1 MKHNY
6 YLDIASRLSD
16 YLLLNAHCLSH
27 SGLANGKAGVA
38 LAIGL
43 LGKCADDEYL
53 QGQCINILEEA
64 LLYKGKDLSFDD
76 GWAGICRVLLIL
88 LKEGVLDADYLE
100 LVGEQHRAIKTTLQN
115 LSSRQT
121 LSPSLILGLIRM
133 LSEYQT
139 LYPSSEI
146 CTIISNSQEVLEAR
160 MQAALELWLSS
171 SASKRIEVARASDL
185 IEMLVQYLQ
194 YCKSFTYT
202 PSQKILSRYEGCFH
216 TGQLPSDLRLG
227 LLLEEMG
234 YRGIAVE
241 EHLSFGCKQLEHPT
255 TLSNILE
262 VLEILRKANLSDAR
276 RELMLSFEERIGV
289 SRKFDES
296 KLIRYLPMG
305 EQRIGY
311 ASGIAR
317 LILYC
322 LRSEGSPLYG
332 GLM

>member
-43 LGKCADDEYL
+43 LGKCTDDEYL
-53 QGQCINILEEA
+53 QEQCINILEEA

-76 GWAGICRVLLIL
+76 GWAGICWALLIL
-88 LKEGVLDADYLE
+88 LKEEVLDADYLE
-100 LVGEQHRAIKTTLQN
+100 LVGEPHRAIEATLQN
-115 LSSRQT
+115 LPSRQS

-146 CTIISNSQEVLEAR
+146 CTIINDSREVLEAR
-160 MQAALELWLSS
+160 MQTILELWLSS
-171 SASKRIEVARASDL
+171 SASKRVEVVRASEL

-194 YCKSFTYT
+194 YCNGFPHT
-202 PSQKILSRYEGCFH
+202 PNQKILSRYEGCFH

-227 LLLEEMG
+227 LLLERQG
-234 YRGIAVE
+234 YRGVAVE
-241 EHLSFGCKQLEHPT
+241 PNLSLGRKQFEYPS
-255 TLSNILE
+255 TLRNVLD
-262 VLEILRKANLSDAR
+262 VLEILRCINLSDER
-276 RELMLSFEERIGV
+276 RELMLSLEESIGV
-289 SRKFDES
+289 SHKFDES
-296 KLIRYLPMG
+296 KLIKHLKMG
-305 EQRIGY
+305 EQRVGY
-311 ASGIAR
+311 AYGIAR
-317 LILYC
+317 LVTYL
-322 LRSEGSPLYG
+322 L
-332 GLM
+332 